1 MLIVAGKAK
10 FETVE
15 EMEKLLTAG
24 QTMIAETHKEAGCQD
39 YTYSRDIT
47 DDRTMRIWELWDDQ
61 AALDFHFQTAHM
73 SVFQAALGDAKIAE
87 VSVKIYDVS
96 GVRDLM

>member
-15 EMEKLLTAG
+15 EMEKVLGAG
-24 QTMIAETHKEAGCQD
+24 QAMIAETLKEAGCQD

-61 AALDFHFQTAHM
+61 AALDFHFQTPHM
-73 SVFQAALGDAKIAE
+73 GVFNTALGGAKIAD
-87 VSVKIYDVS
+87 VSVNIYDVS
-96 GVRDLM
+96 GVRKLM